1 MNWNIFKI
9 FTDRGFQDV
18 TDTCSSEKIYMESH
32 QQFQE
37 RLRKTLYYGKYA
49 DGTLPSPI
57 VTDVAVRLINS
68 KTSGK
73 KSLDK
78 QQASRI
84 TRRARI
90 SPCALMM
97 GILYTERLAQSNPS
111 YLKKVS
117 SSDLFMV
124 SMLVASKYLY
134 DDGEDDDAYNY
145 DWCKAGNYHIRD
157 LNRLEREFLNSIEWR
172 IFVSSQ
178 EFFEFVNKVET
189 RVAMDQAEKRG
200 WCSYLDMST
209 LFENLMFQDF
219 LARYVKSMGK
229 VILGC
234 TLAYSLSV
242 AILFYTPVHVC
253 LSSKGHTFT
262 SQNTSTL
269 DAKSMP
275 PLSFIGQIGHSE
287 YSLRISQS
295 VRKRPTKLQDNA
307 LEEHEY
313 ASTLTRNETTEY
325 SSIFNQDICV
335 NCGSSVLPLDKQGT
349 FLAGRFGYEIPES
362 MSGVRCDTSLNDTT
376 VDAQKLVTG
385 FNRVLSFIKLPFHN
399 RSWFYGSVQF
409 PVWENMYSDI
419 LIGFKTS
426 VASAA
431 A

>member
-1 MNWNIFKI
+1 MNWNIFKM
-9 FTDRGFQDV
+9 FTDKGFQDV
-18 TDTCSSEKIYMESH
+18 TDTCSSEQIYMESH

-78 QQASRI
+78 HQAARI

-157 LNRLEREFLNSIEWR
+157 LNRLEREFLNSIEWK
-172 IFVSSQ
+172 IFVSRK

-189 RVAMDQAEKRG
+189 RVALDQAEERG
-200 WCSYLDMST
+200 WYSYLDMST

-219 LARYVKSMGK
+219 LTRYVKNMGK
-229 VILGC
+229 TILGC
-234 TLAYSLSV
+234 SLAYSFSIAL
-242 AILFYTPVHVC
+242 LLYTPVC
-253 LSSKGHTFT
+253 FSSKDHLT
-262 SQNTSTL
+262 STTL

-275 PLSFIGQIGHSE
+275 PISFIGQIGHSE
-287 YSLRISQS
+287 YSLKISQS
-295 VRKRPTKLQDNA
+295 VRKRQTKLRDNA
-307 LEEHEY
+307 LEEHDY
-313 ASTLTRNETTEY
+313 TSNLIRNETTE
-325 SSIFNQDICV
+325 SSRIFNRDICG
-335 NCGSSVLPLDKQGT
+335 NCESSVLPLALAKQGT
-349 FLAGRFGYEIPES
+349 LVAGRFGYEIPEC
-362 MSGVRCDTSLNDTT
+362 MSGVTCDTSLNDTI
-376 VDAQKLVTG
+376 DAQKLVTS

-409 PVWENMYSDI
+409 PVWENTYSDI